1 MILNRQNVKVVEK
14 HLYHHLEDIRAYD
27 ELRQDIAES
36 CCYKLDPTGIRSTGG
51 DNDPTMQKTAQLEK
65 EAAVL
70 KAWINVVKDVLRKYE
85 LTLYADFISMVFFE
99 RLNQIK
105 VCDLLYISRST
116 FFNWKEEIINYTAML
131 AFKENLIIL

>member
-1 MILNRQNVKVVEK
+1 MILNRQTVRTIEK
-14 HLYHHLEDIRAYD
+14 HLYNHLEDIRAYD

-36 CCYKLDPTGIRSTGG
+36 SCYKLDPTGIRSTGG
-51 DNDPTMQKTAQLEK
+51 DNDPTMQKAAQLEK
-65 EAAVL
+65 EASVL
-70 KAWINVVKDVLRKYE
+70 KAWIGVVKAVLRKYE
-85 LTLYADFISMVFFE
+85 LTLYADFISMVFFK
-99 RLNQIK
+99 RLSQIR